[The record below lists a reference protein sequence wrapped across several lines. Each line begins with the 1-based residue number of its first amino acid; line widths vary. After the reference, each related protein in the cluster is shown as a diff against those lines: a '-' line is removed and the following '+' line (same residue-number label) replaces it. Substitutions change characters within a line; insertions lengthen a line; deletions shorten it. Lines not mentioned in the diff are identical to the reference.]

1 MSLEEYLNK
10 MKPYLKNII
19 NDLQNSDT
27 SRIQLTIEINF
38 ITSKDAEEE
47 RLMHSTSNNINFS
60 PYSDVNEVIYQLF
73 ESLLLRY

>member
-1 MSLEEYLNK
+1 

-19 NDLQNSDT
+19 NDLQNSDP

>member
-1 MSLEEYLNK
+1 

-47 RLMHSTSNNINFS
+47 RLMHLTSNNINFS
-60 PYSDVNEVIYQLF
+60 PYIDVNEVIYQLF

>member
-1 MSLEEYLNK
+1 

-47 RLMHSTSNNINFS
+47 RLMHSTSDNINFS

>member
-1 MSLEEYLNK
+1 

>member
-1 MSLEEYLNK
+1 

-19 NDLQNSDT
+19 NDLQNSDP

-47 RLMHSTSNNINFS
+47 HLMHSTSNNINFS

>member
-1 MSLEEYLNK
+1 

-19 NDLQNSDT
+19 NDLQNSDP

-60 PYSDVNEVIYQLF
+60 PYSNVNEVIYQLF

>member
-1 MSLEEYLNK
+1 

-47 RLMHSTSNNINFS
+47 RLMHSTSNNISFS

>member
-1 MSLEEYLNK
+1 
-10 MKPYLKNII
+10 MKPYLKNMI

-60 PYSDVNEVIYQLF
+60 PDSDVNEVIYQLF